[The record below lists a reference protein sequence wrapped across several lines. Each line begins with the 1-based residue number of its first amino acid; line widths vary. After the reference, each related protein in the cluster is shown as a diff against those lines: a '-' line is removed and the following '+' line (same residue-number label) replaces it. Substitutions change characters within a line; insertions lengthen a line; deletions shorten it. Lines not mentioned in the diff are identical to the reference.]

1 MQISLKETLKS
12 AKDKIPPQVPSPQ
25 KSPGCDA
32 ILHHK
37 NKLKKIK
44 IYKTTPDI
52 HEFIRK

>member
-37 NKLKKIK
+37 NKLKKNKNI
-44 IYKTTPDI
+44 
-52 HEFIRK
+52 